1 MKAFSSHHSQ
11 EIDVD
16 VIQKDL
22 SVAGIGETLIQS
34 FDELKS
40 VGSHEY
46 LETDDNVVEY
56 TESRVRSLEK
66 YTRRHLRRR
75 LIQWMPFE
83 PIMNGI
89 ALL

>member
-66 YTRRHLRRR
+66 IVNHH
-75 LIQWMPFE
+75 
-83 PIMNGI
+83 
-89 ALL
+89 